1 MFGLTPIGRNQVSKR
16 HDRDF
21 FDFYNM
27 LDDFFNDSTLSS
39 RFEIN
44 SRFRMDVKDKDD
56 FYLVEAELP
65 GISKEEIKLDY
76 QDSYLIISINK
87 NEEINDEKENYIHK
101 ERRTSSMQRSVYLR
115 DVDVQ
120 SIDAK
125 LEDGILKIS
134 LPKLKESSSGTQIQI
149 K

>member
-1 MFGLTPIGRNQVSKR
+1 MFGLTPLGRNQISKR

-27 LDDFFNDSTLSS
+27 LDDFFNDNALSN
-39 RFEIN
+39 RFELN
-44 SRFRMDVKDKDD
+44 SHFRMDVKDKDS

-76 QDSYLIISINK
+76 QDNYLIISINK

-101 ERRTSSMQRSVYLR
+101 ERRTASMQRSVYLR
-115 DVDVQ
+115 DVDIKN
-120 SIDAK
+120 IDAK
-125 LEDGILKIS
+125 LEEGILKIS
-134 LPKLKESSSGTQIQI
+134 LPKLKEVSNGVQIQI

>member
-1 MFGLTPIGRNQVSKR
+1 MFGLTPLGRNQVSKR
-16 HDRDF
+16 QDRDF

-27 LDDFFNDSTLSS
+27 LDDFFNDNPLSS
-39 RFEIN
+39 RFEMN
-44 SRFRMDVKDKDD
+44 SRFKMDVKDKGN
-56 FYLVEAELP
+56 FYLIEAELP
-65 GISKEEIKLDY
+65 GISREEIKLDY

-101 ERRTSSMQRSVYLR
+101 ERRTTSMQRNVYLR

-120 SIDAK
+120 NIEAK

-134 LPKLKESSSGTQIQI
+134 LPKLEQKSDSLQIEI

>member
-1 MFGLTPIGRNQVSKR
+1 MFGLTPLGRNQVSKR

-27 LDDFFNDSTLSS
+27 LDDFFNDNPLSS
-39 RFEIN
+39 RFEMN
-44 SRFRMDVKDKDD
+44 SRFKMDVKDKGN
-56 FYLVEAELP
+56 FYLIEAELP
-65 GISKEEIKLDY
+65 GISREEIKLDY

-101 ERRTSSMQRSVYLR
+101 ERRTTSMQRNVYLR

-120 SIDAK
+120 NIEAK

-134 LPKLKESSSGTQIQI
+134 LPKLEQKSDSLQIEI

>member
-1 MFGLTPIGRNQVSKR
+1 MFGLTPLGRNQVSKR
-16 HDRDF
+16 HERDF

-27 LDDFFNDSTLSS
+27 LDDFFNDNALSS
-39 RFEIN
+39 KFDIT
-44 SRFRMDVKDKDD
+44 SRFRMDVKDKDG
-56 FYLVEAELP
+56 FYFVEAELP

-76 QDSYLIISINK
+76 QDNYLIISINK
-87 NEEINDEKENYIHK
+87 NEEINDEKESYIHK

-120 SIDAK
+120 NIDAR

-134 LPKLKESSSGTQIQI
+134 LPKLEQKSDGLKIEI

>member
-1 MFGLTPIGRNQVSKR
+1 MFGLTPLGRNQVSKR

-27 LDDFFNDSTLSS
+27 LDDFFNDNPLSS

-44 SRFRMDVKDKDD
+44 SRFKMDVKDKGS
-56 FYLVEAELP
+56 FYLIEAELP
-65 GISKEEIKLDY
+65 GISREEIKLDY

-101 ERRTSSMQRSVYLR
+101 ERRTTSMQRNVYLR

-120 SIDAK
+120 NIEAK

-134 LPKLKESSSGTQIQI
+134 LPKLEQKSDSLQIEI

>member
-1 MFGLTPIGRNQVSKR
+1 MFGLTPLGRNQVSKR

-27 LDDFFNDSTLSS
+27 LDDFFNDNPLNS

-44 SRFRMDVKDKDD
+44 SRFKMDVKDKGS
-56 FYLVEAELP
+56 FYLIEAELP
-65 GISKEEIKLDY
+65 GISREEIKLDY

-101 ERRTSSMQRSVYLR
+101 ERRTTSMQRNVYLR

-120 SIDAK
+120 NIEAK

-134 LPKLKESSSGTQIQI
+134 LPKLEQKSDSLQIEI